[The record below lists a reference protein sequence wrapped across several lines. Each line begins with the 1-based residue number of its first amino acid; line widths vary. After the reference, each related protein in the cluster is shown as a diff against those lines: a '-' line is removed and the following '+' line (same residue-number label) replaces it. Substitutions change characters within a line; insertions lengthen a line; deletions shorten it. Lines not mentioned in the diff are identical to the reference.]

1 MEKNN
6 IKPVVKA
13 NAVAELLS
21 KGVIRKQTFNTKY
34 KDSTTGK
41 STQKQRLYFIGSVYS
56 DTDVLTKSKIKDGV
70 LIKKAIKHKSHG
82 KEADYP
88 TNFATLFNFDNQG
101 DVIIQQPYNGSPSIF
116 GIMYKDYHTLFYG
129 KKDSYGEKEVKH
141 IKQLQN
147 NEYNECGK
155 IVGTE
160 KTKLYFGKKLNKE
173 NDYLQRFD
181 NYEQRIRKAIAL
193 TKEKL
198 KINDIFNE
206 SKQEEIKKELLDNFN
221 LQYKNKKN
229 DNDFYLIDIDKTNKI
244 LEIGSK
250 KGFYCTFSV
259 EKDAI
264 IEKSGF
270 MNCNEFVSISDEKVA
285 STFFFCDGNSLE
297 DFFDPYYGGS
307 SLYLRIV
314 CRAEQK
320 AEEKQKYINKEN
332 KQTFGETE
340 WEKFCDIFYEQYD
353 ENFRNL
359 LNGQKKLG
367 LPYIP
372 ILYKNDK
379 VGFRLENMK
388 LSVFAEK
395 INDGF
400 IANGQ
405 KPLFSEAEIQEF
417 EKFENQFVFEGE
429 KQEMQQDN
437 ESEKNTIKL
446 QNKDN
451 NISYDDEDITINNDT
466 IKLQNKDNNILN
478 NEIDCKCG
486 KTVKIKTSSAETG
499 QGQSLW
505 DRLKSKCCCCFGGN
519 ENEIINT
526 VNVNPSQLAIEN
538 KI

>member
-41 STQKQRLYFIGSVYS
+41 SKQKQRLYFIGSVYS

-206 SKQEEIKKELLDNFN
+206 SKKEVIKKELLDNFN

-229 DNDFYLIDIDKTNKI
+229 DNDFCLVDIDKTNKI
-244 LEIGSK
+244 LEIGTK

-264 IEKSGF
+264 LDKSGI
-270 MNCNEFVSISDEKVA
+270 NKCNEFVSIKDAEVVSA
-285 STFFFCDGNSLE
+285 FFFCDKNSLE
-297 DFFDPYYGGS
+297 DFFRRNKYFFRRKIYNISSFMCKAHNACEKARESANYKNCQFDDNMFCKNYY
-307 SLYLRIV
+307 
-314 CRAEQK
+314 Q
-320 AEEKQKYINKEN
+320 
-332 KQTFGETE
+332 
-340 WEKFCDIFYEQYD
+340 
-353 ENFRNL
+353 NFRNL
-359 LNGQKKLG
+359 LNCQKQLG

-379 VGFRLENMK
+379 LGFRLENMK
-388 LSVFAEK
+388 LSVFAKK

-400 IANGQ
+400 KMN
-405 KPLFSEAEIQEF
+405 KLEPLFGKDEIQEL
-417 EKFENQFVFEGE
+417 EKFENQFVFEGINDYTEVEVSNNNNTEINLSNTQTGNRRHGSGE
-429 KQEMQQDN
+429 KI
-437 ESEKNTIKL
+437 TFC
-446 QNKDN
+446 
-451 NISYDDEDITINNDT
+451 NII
-466 IKLQNKDNNILN
+466 
-478 NEIDCKCG
+478 
-486 KTVKIKTSSAETG
+486 
-499 QGQSLW
+499 
-505 DRLKSKCCCCFGGN
+505 
-519 ENEIINT
+519 
-526 VNVNPSQLAIEN
+526 
-538 KI
+538 

>member
-1 MEKNN
+1 MSYLTLQ
-6 IKPVVKA
+6 
-13 NAVAELLS
+13 AEFMT
-21 KGVIRKQTFNTKY
+21 IF
-34 KDSTTGK
+34 
-41 STQKQRLYFIGSVYS
+41 LYEFS
-56 DTDVLTKSKIKDGV
+56 
-70 LIKKAIKHKSHG
+70 
-82 KEADYP
+82 
-88 TNFATLFNFDNQG
+88 
-101 DVIIQQPYNGSPSIF
+101 IQSNCND
-116 GIMYKDYHTLFYG
+116 K
-129 KKDSYGEKEVKH
+129 V
-141 IKQLQN
+141 
-147 NEYNECGK
+147 
-155 IVGTE
+155 
-160 KTKLYFGKKLNKE
+160 YFGQDLNKE

-229 DNDFYLIDIDKTNKI
+229 YEDFCSVMIDKNNKT
-244 LEIGSK
+244 LEIGTK

-264 IEKSGF
+264 LDKSGI
-270 MNCNEFVSISDEKVA
+270 NKCNEFVSIKDAEVA
-285 STFFFCDGNSLE
+285 SAFFFCDENSLE
-297 DFFDPYYGGS
+297 DFFRRNKDDYNMSSFMWKAYKACEKAQESAKYKKLQFDDNMFYKNYY
-307 SLYLRIV
+307 
-314 CRAEQK
+314 Q
-320 AEEKQKYINKEN
+320 
-332 KQTFGETE
+332 
-340 WEKFCDIFYEQYD
+340 
-353 ENFRNL
+353 NFRNL
-359 LNGQKKLG
+359 LNCQKQLG

-379 VGFRLENMK
+379 LGFRLENMK
-388 LSVFAEK
+388 LSVFAKK

-400 IANGQ
+400 KMN
-405 KPLFSEAEIQEF
+405 KLEPLFSEAEIQELK
-417 EKFENQFVFEGE
+417 KFENQFVFEGE